1 MDTNAEC
8 SVSKTLQQIQKA
20 LAQKK
25 ICWPKC
31 NLWAAKAKRTVLQN
45 TILKLGTVI
54 IKNKTRKVWIWIF
67 ERHFKFNL
75 IIGG

>member
-45 TILKLGTVI
+45 TILKLGTVVL
-54 IKNKTRKVWIWIF
+54 KRNKKVV
-67 ERHFKFNL
+67 
-75 IIGG
+75 

>member
-31 NLWAAKAKRTVLQN
+31 NLWAAKAKITVLQN
-45 TILKLGTVI
+45 TILKLGTVVI
-54 IKNKTRKVWIWIF
+54 
-67 ERHFKFNL
+67 
-75 IIGG
+75 